1 MCPQRRP
8 MRRVLVMYKSVAD
21 LGDLEMAK
29 QTTLTRDSIVRAL
42 TKGLQPLPS
51 VHAFWESGAAAF
63 NRIDQW
69 SDIDL
74 YIVVDDA
81 AAAAETFL
89 VVEKA
94 LAALSPIR
102 LKHEVSW
109 PPTSGIYQKF
119 YRLAGTSEFLLV
131 DLAVMTLSAPDK
143 FLVREIHGEA
153 VFLFNKGDTVRVP
166 PLDAEAFV
174 RGLLER
180 RRRLAERMELF
191 GPFVPKEIHR
201 RNWLEALEFYA
212 ASSSRPSSKSSAC
225 NTARSTMTS
234 ACATSIA
241 SCRRKSC
248 DDLSISRSSRIR
260 MTSRRSTRRP
270 LRGSPR
276 PSTRST
282 RGRFA
287 DRSSNRE
294 LRRL

>member
-1 MCPQRRP
+1 
-8 MRRVLVMYKSVAD
+8 MYKSVAD

-143 FLVREIHGEA
+143 FPVREIHGEA
-153 VFLFNKGDTVRVP
+153 VFLFNKGDTVHIP

-191 GPFVPKEIHR
+191 GPFVPKELHR
-201 RNWLEALEFYA
+201 HNWLEALEFYRGLVLQ
-212 ASSSRPSSKSSAC
+212 S
-225 NTARSTMTS
+225 
-234 ACATSIA
+234 
-241 SCRRKSC
+241 
-248 DDLSISRSSRIR
+248 LVEGLR
-260 MTSRRSTRRP
+260 MHYGP
-270 LRGSPR
+270 LHYDFRMRYAYRELPR
-276 PSTRST
+276 
-282 RGRFA
+282 
-287 DRSSNRE
+287 DV
-294 LRRL
+294 LRRLEHLAFVKDPDDLAAKYPQAIAWFREAIEAVDERLVRHHIFESRDATTDLGNDHPARW